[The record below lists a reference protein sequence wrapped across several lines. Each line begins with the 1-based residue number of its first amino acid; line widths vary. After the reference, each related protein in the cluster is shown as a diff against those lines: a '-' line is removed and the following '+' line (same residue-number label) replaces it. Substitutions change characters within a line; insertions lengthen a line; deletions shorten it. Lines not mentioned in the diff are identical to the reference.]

1 MITPTARTLGPV
13 SEAAHVGESE
23 AASVHRLARQAHES
37 GAQLIVEETNAHYV
51 TSVSRPGERH
61 FVTLLSC
68 DCVGF
73 LRWGRCLHLAL
84 VLEAYHALPP
94 LDPPPSG
101 VGVALGVPSI
111 DQHNAAAAAR
121 YLDGPRG
128 QAETFAL
135 FSDLRGEP
143 YHRACGMTASA
154 LAAYCETIADEPSPA
169 LVCSSPSCVGR
180 GYFQS
185 HPEDDRVRCDICNG
199 RGIVPGPAVNVAV
212 FAAEVAIAA

>member
-1 MITPTARTLGPV
+1 MSTKIVETHEQAI
-13 SEAAHVGESE
+13 
-23 AASVHRLARQAHES
+23 HRLAAQARDTGVRVLVYPQTNEHFVES
-37 GAQLIVEETNAHYV
+37 V
-51 TSVSRPGERH
+51 THPGELHR
-61 FVTLLSC
+61 VTMVSC
-68 DCVGF
+68 DCSGF
-73 LRWGRCLHLAL
+73 LRHRRCQHNAALLEMYHSLPPIDPEPGPDGGGAAL
-84 VLEAYHALPP
+84 V
-94 LDPPPSG
+94 
-101 VGVALGVPSI
+101 VPSI
-111 DQHNAAAAAR
+111 DQHNAAVAAR

-154 LAAYCETIADEPSPA
+154 IAAYCEAIAGESSPA
-169 LVCSSPSCVGR
+169 LVCPSPSCVGR

-199 RGIVPGPAVNVAV
+199 RGIVPGHSVNVAV